1 MAEKIRALVGEHGK
15 LPVDVRS
22 LSDDDDDLYGAA
34 LTSHASV
41 NLMPTLEDSFDVEF
55 PDDMLRRST
64 FASIGTIRDALTR
77 LDGTELVG

>member
-15 LPVDVRS
+15 LPVDVAS
-22 LSDDDDDLYGAA
+22 LSDDDDLYGAA

-64 FASIGTIRDALTR
+64 FASIGAIRDALTR